1 MAPKKIKNIELTI
14 PKVCVK
20 TVPGN
25 SVSLSNLIAFSK
37 EIELQVTEL
46 NLLLSYITVLY
57 MSLLTASTFVSNK
70 WKITKALNSQK
81 IFQQTFFHK
90 KFVDYFVKNPIV
102 RPPSGE
108 RTTSTF
114 SGA

>member
-1 MAPKKIKNIELTI
+1 MVETKVGHAEMQSEISSISLKLDEINKEFNKK
-14 PKVCVK
+14 
-20 TVPGN
+20 
-25 SVSLSNLIAFSK
+25 S
-37 EIELQVTEL
+37 
-46 NLLLSYITVLY
+46 
-57 MSLLTASTFVSNK
+57 STFVSNK

-90 KFVDYFVKNPIV
+90 KFVDYIVKNPIV